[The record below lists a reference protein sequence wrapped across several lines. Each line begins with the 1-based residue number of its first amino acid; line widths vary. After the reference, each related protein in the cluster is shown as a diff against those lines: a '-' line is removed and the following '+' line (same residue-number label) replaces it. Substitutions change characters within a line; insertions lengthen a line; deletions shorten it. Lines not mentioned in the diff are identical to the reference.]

1 MPFTFRST
9 PINGLTII
17 QPRVFGNE
25 WGFFMGTY
33 KKDEFMVNGIEYNF
47 VQDNHSFSGKNI
59 LRGLHFQKEPFAQ
72 GKLMHVITG
81 SVWDVA
87 VDLRKDS
94 PTFMQWYGIELSDR
108 NNTMFFI
115 PPGFAHGF
123 LTLSDNAHFTY
134 KCTNYYSPEH
144 DAGIIWNDP
153 DLGIE
158 WPVKDVRV
166 SEKDAELPFLK
177 DIEL

>member
-1 MPFTFRST
+1 MES
-9 PINGLTII
+9 
-17 QPRVFGNE
+17 
-25 WGFFMGTY
+25 Y
-33 KKDEFMVNGIEYNF
+33 KKDEFMANGIEYNF

-72 GKLMHVITG
+72 GKLVQVITG
-81 SVWDVA
+81 SIWDVA
-87 VDLRKDS
+87 VDIRIDS
-94 PTFMQWYGIELSDR
+94 PTFKQWFGIELNDQ
-108 NNTMFFI
+108 NNTMFLI

>member
-1 MPFTFRST
+1 MPFTFKT
-9 PINGLTII
+9 TQINGLTII
-17 QPRVFGNE
+17 QPRVYGDKR
-25 WGFFMGTY
+25 GFFMETY
-33 KKDEFMVNGIEYNF
+33 KKDEFMVNGIEYDF
-47 VQDNHSFSGKNI
+47 VQDNHSYSGKHI

-72 GKLMHVITG
+72 GKLVQVITG

-94 PTFMQWYGIELSDR
+94 PTFMQWYGIELNDR

-123 LTLSDNAHFTY
+123 VTLSDNVHFTY

-158 WPVKDVRV
+158 WPVKDVQV
-166 SEKDAELPFLK
+166 SEKDAKLPFLK